1 MSIFSNP
8 KNNKKFFLIIVIFLL
23 IFLVIYLFLKETN
36 KKDLSKVNEE
46 FKIENDDSLNKAE
59 IEKKIDS
66 QKVETEKLD
75 KKEVKPKP
83 QKKTK
88 VIKEKVESKDVEE
101 NVSDPR
107 DATQTISQLHQ
118 GLEDISRKNS
128 NILNATTRLINKTY
142 YTERML
148 NMIIGDSWKNVN
160 NQTKKKMI
168 DVFEE
173 YIAKNYIKRFSKI
186 KFPKFTNLEE
196 KNVGNYKMIKSHL
209 ILSKDEKVSINY
221 LLSIKNEQWKIF
233 DVLLAGSVSEIAT
246 KKSEFKS
253 FIKDGDINPLIE
265 ALSKKNKVLI
275 Q

>member
-1 MSIFSNP
+1 M
-8 KNNKKFFLIIVIFLL
+8 
-23 IFLVIYLFLKETN
+23 FLKETN

-88 VIKEKVESKDVEE
+88 VIKEKVESEDVEE
-101 NVSDPR
+101 NLSDPR
-107 DATQTISQLHQ
+107 DAIQTILELHQ

-173 YIAKNYIKRFSKI
+173 YIAKNYIKKVF
-186 KFPKFTNLEE
+186 
-196 KNVGNYKMIKSHL
+196 KNQI
-209 ILSKDEKVSINY
+209 
-221 LLSIKNEQWKIF
+221 
-233 DVLLAGSVSEIAT
+233 SEIY
-246 KKSEFKS
+246 
-253 FIKDGDINPLIE
+253 
-265 ALSKKNKVLI
+265 
-275 Q
+275 